1 MAETCGNGELT
12 LISSLPDARA
22 GRRLL
27 ISNLPNAEMPRVLD
41 TPLKVDA
48 EQLLDGPGLCT
59 RGAHRRQLRP
69 RALCRLPRD
78 GRCAALG
85 AEPGDA
91 RTGRA
96 MWRCHPPREGGGGK
110 DGLPRGCSGWLG
122 AGTALS
128 GIANVPQKCCAHI
141 LQSACAGKRAPPRV
155 FAEYA
160 PAPAPRSPTHT
171 QGPLWAPVCADART
185 RARTQPGP
193 ACHLNG
199 PIQRLSLLWPLFIAS
214 SVIPPWCWEWSQL
227 GRKSLPSPLQS
238 AAPWPQVGPS
248 ARTTHASILHPRG
261 GGHRGLRCGPSPQE
275 RTPAGAAFLVLES
288 ATEQQ

>member
-27 ISNLPNAEMPRVLD
+27 ISNLPNAKMPRVLD

-69 RALCRLPRD
+69 RVLCRLPRD

-141 LQSACAGKRAPPRV
+141 LQSACAGKRAPPWV

-171 QGPLWAPVCADART
+171 QGPLWAPVCADSRVPHVT
-185 RARTQPGP
+185 
-193 ACHLNG
+193 
-199 PIQRLSLLWPLFIAS
+199 
-214 SVIPPWCWEWSQL
+214 
-227 GRKSLPSPLQS
+227 
-238 AAPWPQVGPS
+238 
-248 ARTTHASILHPRG
+248 
-261 GGHRGLRCGPSPQE
+261 
-275 RTPAGAAFLVLES
+275 
-288 ATEQQ
+288 